1 MIRTATGAALL
12 LALSMVSTLGS
23 AAVTG
28 TDPVSIA
35 VNDPTRTEADRTRDE
50 RDHTIDVLKFFGVA
64 PGMTVVDLF
73 AGGGYFSE
81 VIGRIVG
88 GGSSGKVY
96 MHNNAAYQTF
106 IGDALTERVKGGRL
120 QNVVK
125 LDAEIG
131 QLGIPPASV
140 DLVLMSMSY
149 HDLYFKAD
157 DWAVDPKAVFTEVH
171 AMLKPGGTLAII
183 DHSAIAGTGSSPAQ
197 TLHRIDEAFAR
208 SDIEARGFKFTG
220 SLDVL
225 HNPADDR
232 TKTVFDPAVRGH
244 TDRFVYRFVRD

>member
-1 MIRTATGAALL
+1 MMRNTLAAAVL
-12 LALSMVSTLGS
+12 LAATLVSLFGN
-23 AAVTG
+23 AAQP
-28 TDPVSIA
+28 DPIAAA

-50 RDHTIDVLKFFGVA
+50 RDHTIAVLTFFGVA
-64 PGMTVVDLF
+64 PGMTIVDLF
-73 AGGGYFSE
+73 AGGGYYSE

-88 GGSSGKVY
+88 AGGKVY

-131 QLGIPPASV
+131 QLRIAPASV

-149 HDLYFKAD
+149 HDLYFKSD
-157 DWAVDPKAVFTEVH
+157 DWAVDPAALFVEVH
-171 AMLKPGGTLAII
+171 AMLKPGGVLAII
-183 DHSAIAGTGSSPAQ
+183 DHVAASGTGASAAQ
-197 TLHRIDEAFAR
+197 TLHRIDEAYAR
-208 SDIEARGFKFTG
+208 TDIEARGFKFTG
-220 SLDVL
+220 TLDAL
-225 HNPADDR
+225 RNRADDH

-244 TDRFVYRFVRD
+244 TDRFIDRFVRD

>member
-1 MIRTATGAALL
+1 MRIATGAIVLVVSI
-12 LALSMVSTLGS
+12 LAAPLGT
-23 AAVTG
+23 AAG
-28 TDPVSIA
+28 DDPVSVA
-35 VNDPTRTEADRTRDE
+35 VNDPTRTEADRARDA
-50 RDHTIDVLKFFGVA
+50 RDHTNEVLKFFGIA

-73 AGGGYFSE
+73 AGGGYYSE

-96 MHNNAAYQTF
+96 MQNNAAYQTF
-106 IGDALTERVKGGRL
+106 IGDALTQRVKGGRL

-157 DWAVDPKAVFTEVH
+157 DWAVDPKTLFTEVH
-171 AMLKPGGTLAII
+171 TMLKPGGTLAII
-183 DHSAIAGTGSSPAQ
+183 DHSAIAGTGSNAAQ
-197 TLHRIDEAFAR
+197 TLHRIDEEFAR
-208 SDIEARGFKFTG
+208 SDIESRGFKFAG

-232 TKTVFDPAVRGH
+232 TKTVFDPAVRGK
-244 TDRFVYRFVRD
+244 TDRFIYKFGRE

>member
-1 MIRTATGAALL
+1 MMRTLLGEALL
-12 LALSMVSTLGS
+12 VASLAAPFGI
-23 AAVTG
+23 AADPDAIG
-28 TDPVSIA
+28 TA
-35 VNDPTRTEADRTRDE
+35 VNDPTRTEADRTRDQ
-50 RDHTIDVLKFFGVA
+50 RDHTVAVLKFLGIA

-73 AGGGYFSE
+73 AGGGYYSE

-88 GGSSGKVY
+88 SKGKVY

-149 HDLYFKAD
+149 HDLYFKSD
-157 DWAVDPKAVFTEVH
+157 DWAVDPAALFTEVH
-171 AMLKPGGTLAII
+171 AMLKPGGVLAII
-183 DHSAIAGTGSSPAQ
+183 DHVANAGTGSSDAQ
-197 TLHRIDEAFAR
+197 KLHRIDETFAR
-208 SDIEARGFKFTG
+208 SDIESRGFKFTG
-220 SLDVL
+220 SSDLL
-225 HNPADDR
+225 RNPADDHS
-232 TKTVFDPAVRGH
+232 KTVFDPSIRGH
-244 TDRFVYRFVRD
+244 TDRFVDRFVRD